1 MKEVLIVDG
10 YNIIGAWPEL
20 SELKRESLELA
31 RDRLAEILKEFQRYT
46 GMQVM
51 IVFDGHLSAGVRDG
65 NDSRQTKDL
74 TVPSRKRKTGKRKTA
89 KFQIL
94 FSKYQETADE
104 LIERIVHE
112 MEKQGAH
119 IYVATSDLVEQQVTF
134 GEGALR
140 ITANEL
146 RQRVQHAQKSI
157 RREVKELEKKRNAL
171 GDHLDEKVAEIF
183 EKWRRNT

>member
-20 SELKRESLELA
+20 TELKRESLELA
-31 RDRLAEILKEFQRYT
+31 RDQLAGILKEYQRYT
-46 GMQVM
+46 GMQVI
-51 IVFDGHLSAGVRDG
+51 IVFDGHMSTGASVGQG
-65 NDSRQTKDL
+65 SRHTGTL
-74 TVPSRKRKTGKRKTA
+74 PVPPQNQQSRRRNYA

-94 FSKYQETADE
+94 FSKKQETADE
-104 LIERIVHE
+104 LIERIVYD

-134 GEGALR
+134 GDGALR
-140 ITANEL
+140 ISANEL
-146 RQRVQHAQKSI
+146 AQHVKLAQKAI
-157 RREVKELEKKRNAL
+157 RQEVKEMEKRRNTL
-171 GDHLDEKVAEIF
+171 GDHLDKKVAEIF

>member
-31 RDRLAEILKEFQRYT
+31 RDQLAEIMKEYQRYT
-46 GMQVM
+46 GMQVI
-51 IVFDGHLSAGVRDG
+51 IVFDGHMAAGTGIGYGSPQTVGIPVR
-65 NDSRQTKDL
+65 
-74 TVPSRKRKTGKRKTA
+74 PSKRGGKHKNP

-94 FSKYQETADE
+94 FSRPQETADE
-104 LIERIVHE
+104 LIERIVYE

-140 ITANEL
+140 IPAREL
-146 RQRVQHAQKSI
+146 QQRVKLAQKAI
-157 RREVKELEKKRNAL
+157 RQEVKEMDKKRTTI

>member
-31 RDRLAEILKEFQRYT
+31 RDRLAEILKEYQRYT
-46 GMQVM
+46 GMHVM
-51 IVFDGHLSAGVRDG
+51 IVFDGHLSAGVHIG
-65 NDSRQTKDL
+65 HDSRQTKGL
-74 TVPSRKRKTGKRKTA
+74 AVRSGQGRSGKRKSA

-104 LIERIVHE
+104 LIERIVYE

-140 ITANEL
+140 ISANEL
-146 RQRVQHAQKSI
+146 QLQVQHARKSI

-171 GDHLDEKVAEIF
+171 GDHLNERIAEIF
-183 EKWRRNT
+183 EKWRRDT